1 MFKFFHLSAALV
13 AVLSS
18 QIPTNLLATQQDA
31 VNHSLQKNTL
41 ISVVNETSN
50 AYPAFTNAENSILT
64 AAPNNTPEFTD
75 KLGSTGT
82 MLAIAAIGG
91 GAVGLILNAK
101 KTKIK
106 TSSTF
111 SPKNTAN
118 TVSIAQA
125 SRKLQKELLRLL
137 HDDRNTANRLLSQV
151 KINNPNK
158 SINWCIEK
166 VIYDLERDRGA
177 Y

>member
-1 MFKFFHLSAALV
+1 MLKFFHLSAAL
-13 AVLSS
+13 AAILSS
-18 QIPTNLLATQQDA
+18 QIPNNLLATQQDA

-41 ISVVNETSN
+41 MSVVNETSN

-64 AAPNNTPEFTD
+64 AAPNNTPEFTE

-111 SPKNTAN
+111 SPKSTAN
-118 TVSIAQA
+118 TVRIDQA

>member
-1 MFKFFHLSAALV
+1 MLKFFHLSAAL
-13 AVLSS
+13 ATILSS

-41 ISVVNETSN
+41 LSVVNETSN

-106 TSSTF
+106 TSSTL
-111 SPKNTAN
+111 SPKSTAN
-118 TVSIAQA
+118 TVRIDQA

-158 SINWCIEK
+158 PINWCIEK

>member
-1 MFKFFHLSAALV
+1 MLKFFHLSAAL
-13 AVLSS
+13 AAILSS

-41 ISVVNETSN
+41 MSVVNETSN

-75 KLGSTGT
+75 KLGTGT
-82 MLAIAAIGG
+82 MLAIATIGG

-101 KTKIK
+101 KTKNFK
-106 TSSTF
+106 TSSTLN
-111 SPKNTAN
+111 PKSTEN
-118 TVSIAQA
+118 TVRIDQA

-151 KINNPNK
+151 KMNNPNK

>member
-1 MFKFFHLSAALV
+1 MLKFFHLSATLA
-13 AVLSS
+13 AILSS

-41 ISVVNETSN
+41 MSVVNETSN

-75 KLGSTGT
+75 KLGTGT

-106 TSSTF
+106 TSLTL
-111 SPKNTAN
+111 SPKNTEN
-118 TVSIAQA
+118 TVRIDQA

-137 HDDRNTANRLLSQV
+137 HDDHNTANRLLSQV

-158 SINWCIEK
+158 PINWCIEK

>member
-1 MFKFFHLSAALV
+1 MLKFFHLSAAL
-13 AVLSS
+13 AAILSS
-18 QIPTNLLATQQDA
+18 QIPTNLLATQQYA
-31 VNHSLQKNTL
+31 VNHSLPKNSF

-50 AYPAFTNAENSILT
+50 AYPAFTNAETSILT
-64 AAPNNTPEFTD
+64 AAPNNTPFTE

-101 KTKIK
+101 KTKNSKI
-106 TSSTF
+106 SSI
-111 SPKNTAN
+111 SPKNTEN
-118 TVSIAQA
+118 TVRIDQA

-137 HDDRNTANRLLSQV
+137 HDDRHTANRLLSQV

-158 SINWCIEK
+158 PINWCIEK

>member
-1 MFKFFHLSAALV
+1 MLKFFHLSAAL
-13 AVLSS
+13 AAILSS

-41 ISVVNETSN
+41 LSVVNETSN

-111 SPKNTAN
+111 SPKSPEN
-118 TVSIAQA
+118 TVRIDQA

-151 KINNPNK
+151 KMNNPSR

>member
-1 MFKFFHLSAALV
+1 MFKFFHLSATLA
-13 AVLSS
+13 AILSS

-106 TSSTF
+106 TSSTL
-111 SPKNTAN
+111 SPKNTEN
-118 TVSIAQA
+118 TVRIDQA

-151 KINNPNK
+151 KSNNPSR